1 MKKFLTAISFVALA
15 LVQAHAVPAYP
26 YPVTVTQSDGTT
38 LTLLGHGDE
47 FYNHITTQDGYTLLK
62 NEDGCYVYALKH
74 DGILRA
80 SNVVAHDPAL
90 RDASEEHFLQT
101 VGKRLIDEPLVAA
114 AKQAKKIEYAPSTPQ
129 GISNNYM
136 NYRGLII
143 LINYT
148 DVQFSRSDAK
158 DLYYHMF
165 NDEGYTGYTN
175 EDGSANPY
183 GKFTGSVCDYYR
195 DNSNGIFQPKFD
207 VVGPVDVDYKSTEG
221 RNKYR
226 NIFNAAVL
234 AAHEQD
240 VDWSKYDNDNDGVV
254 DMVYFMVAGYGSNV
268 TGNASNLLWPHKSSL
283 QVNVGD
289 YWVTDYA
296 SSTEMC
302 GSQGSGVLDG
312 IGTVCHEFTHVLGFP
327 DLYDTNYE
335 TDGQSHHPG
344 NWDIMAGGC
353 YLNNSRTPAGYSA
366 FEKYTLG
373 FVMPKRITDEGD
385 FVLHP
390 HGDTHESYLLPT
402 PKAKEFF
409 LLENRQRK
417 SKWDAYLPG
426 HGMLVVRVDS
436 TESWENGVNTN
447 PAHNHYVLL
456 RAGGSTSGAKPS
468 DPFPGTSNVLYIS
481 NTTPANL
488 QNWNGTHNE
497 YVIHSIMEKNGNI
510 TFSTLKETHV
520 QCDVED
526 FESMPVTTA
535 AGATDIEG
543 QFSTWDFVKCNVVTP
558 PEGIGNGVHAV
569 AMKKP
574 CSLTMSQ
581 MFEKAMYMVTA
592 DFNNTADTN
601 AKFVL
606 SYSVNQGSSWIT
618 AYPTDVVVPAKTEMT
633 ASWLIDAPVGACLR
647 INQTAGATTAEV
659 YLDDLT
665 IYHKGDPL
673 LIIGDVNLDGRV
685 NVSDVTELVNMILG
699 VVEMEPLLADIDGNG
714 KVNVSDLT
722 ALINII
728 LGIK

>member
-1 MKKFLTAISFVALA
+1 MKKLLTALTFVAVTLF
-15 LVQAHAVPAYP
+15 QAHAVPAYP
-26 YPVTVTQSDGTT
+26 YPVTVTQPDGTT

-47 FYNHITTQDGYTLLK
+47 FYNYTTTHDGYTLLK
-62 NEDGCYVYALKH
+62 NESGCYVYALKRE
-74 DGILRA
+74 GTLQP
-80 SNVVAHDPAL
+80 SNVVAHDPSQ
-90 RDASEEHFLQT
+90 RDAGEVNFLQT
-101 VGKRLIDEPLVAA
+101 VSKRLIDEPQVAA
-114 AKQAKKIEYAPSTPQ
+114 AKRAKKVEFSSSSPQ

-175 EDGSANPY
+175 EDGSTNAY

-195 DNSNGIFQPKFD
+195 DNSNGIFQPQFD
-207 VVGPVDVDYKSTEG
+207 VVGPVNVNYKSTEG
-221 RNKYR
+221 RNKAK
-226 NIFNAAVL
+226 NIFNAAVQ
-234 AAHEQD
+234 AAHAEG
-240 VDWSKYDNDNDGVV
+240 VDWSKYDNDNNGVV

-268 TGNASNLLWPHKSSL
+268 TGNTSNLLWPHKSSL
-283 QVNVGD
+283 QLRVGG
-289 YWVTDYA
+289 YWVTLYA

-302 GSQGSGVLDG
+302 GSEGSGILDG

-344 NWDIMAGGC
+344 NWDIMAGGG

-366 FEKYTLG
+366 FEKYALG
-373 FVMPKRITDEGD
+373 FVMPQRITGEGN

-390 HGDTHESYLLPT
+390 HGDTHESYMLPT
-402 PKAKEFF
+402 HQAKEYF
-409 LLENRQRK
+409 LLENRQKK

-456 RAGGSTSGAKPS
+456 RAGGSTSGAMPS
-468 DPFPGTSNVLYIS
+468 DPFPGTDNVVYLSN
-481 NTTPANL
+481 NTTANL
-488 QNWNGTHNE
+488 KSWNGTPNE
-497 YVIHSIMEKNGNI
+497 FVIYNIQEKDGLI
-510 TFSTLKETHV
+510 TFSTIKEYHV
-520 QCDVED
+520 QTDVED
-526 FESMPVTTA
+526 FEAMPVTA
-535 AGATDIEG
+535 ASGATDVEG
-543 QFSTWDFVKCNVVTP
+543 NFSTWTFLKCNVATP
-558 PEGIGNGVHAV
+558 SEGIGNGAHAV

-574 CSLTMSQ
+574 SSITMTQ
-581 MFEKAMYMVTA
+581 MFEKDIYMVSA
-592 DFNNTADTN
+592 YLNNTTTTT

-606 SYSVNQGSSWIT
+606 SYSTDSIT
-618 AYPTDVVVPAKTEMT
+618 WKTAFPSEVVMNSKSARTVY
-633 ASWLIDAPVGACLR
+633 WLVDAPVGAYLR
-647 INQTAGATTAEV
+647 INQIAGATATKV

-665 IYHKGDPL
+665 IYHRGDPL
-673 LIIGDVNLDGRV
+673 FIIGDMNLDGRV

-699 VVEMEPLLADIDGNG
+699 IVEMEPLLGDVNGDGS
-714 KVNVSDLT
+714 VNVSDLT

-728 LGIK
+728 LGIN